1 MTFMFFRENL
11 RCLSIRKNHL
21 ETCYEIGENKQI
33 VRDSWM
39 HEKVNFSSLKNYF
52 NLENY
57 R

>member
-1 MTFMFFRENL
+1 
-11 RCLSIRKNHL
+11 
-21 ETCYEIGENKQI
+21 
-33 VRDSWM
+33 M